1 MGTQRRDTGRE
12 PVKRAAT
19 FADVAAAAIRAI
31 PPGRVATYGQI
42 AGLAGSPRA
51 ARQVVWLL
59 NSSWQTRELPWH
71 QLIAAGGRI
80 ALVGTGAALQRKL
93 LRQEGITVSRDGH
106 VDMTRFGWRAQ
117 TQQPGPKSRLTCR
130 RQAKE
135 KP

>member
-1 MGTQRRDTGRE
+1 MGTQRRDSGRR

-31 PPGRVATYGQI
+31 PEGKVATYGQV
-42 AGLAGSPRA
+42 AALAGSPRA

-71 QLIAAGGRI
+71 RLIAAGGRI
-80 ALVGTGAALQRKL
+80 ALTGTGAALQRKL
-93 LRQEGITVSRDGH
+93 LRKEGVVISRDGCI
-106 VDMTRFGWRAQ
+106 DTARFGWLAG

>member
-1 MGTQRRDTGRE
+1 MGTERRSPGRR

-31 PPGRVATYGQI
+31 PAGMVATYGQI

-71 QLIAAGGRI
+71 RLIASGGRI
-80 ALVGTGAALQRKL
+80 ALKGTGAALQRKL
-93 LRQEGITVSRDGH
+93 LRQEGITVSRDGR
-106 VDMTRFGWRAQ
+106 VDMARFGWLGRAQ
-117 TQQPGPKSRLTCR
+117 QPEPKPRLTCR
-130 RQAKE
+130 RQGKE